1 MAGATLARTAALLI
15 ATATP
20 ALANEPAKE
29 PPNPVCRADIHRAGN
44 FDLRQ
49 IGPLLAG
56 TWTESAIGASV
67 AIGVQ
72 KGTFEIIYDQNRNR
86 LYLSADGIQTELVP
100 VRGGNKPL
108 RYDFVRGKAM
118 DPRFYMLRQK
128 DQKGP
133 KGAEPFEWALVQDCQ
148 IASAPQFEW
157 QFGTGARRS
166 DGIISFFSASEA
178 MGTKRNS
185 ARGVREQLISR

>member
-1 MAGATLARTAALLI
+1 MAGALLARATALLI
-15 ATATP
+15 AAATSV
-20 ALANEPAKE
+20 LADE

-49 IGPLLAG
+49 IGPLIAG
-56 TWTESAIGASV
+56 TWAESAIGASV
-67 AIGVQ
+67 AIGAQ
-72 KGTFEIIYDQNRNR
+72 KSTFEIIYDQNRNR
-86 LYLSADGIQTELVP
+86 LYLGADGIQTELVP

-108 RYDFVRGKAM
+108 RYDFVHGKAM
-118 DPRFYMLRQK
+118 DPQFHMMV
-128 DQKGP
+128 P
-133 KGAEPFEWALVQDCQ
+133 EPPEWALVHDCE

-157 QFGTGARRS
+157 QFGTGERRS
-166 DGIISFFSASEA
+166 DGIISFLSASEA

>member
-1 MAGATLARTAALLI
+1 MAGVTLARTAALLI

-20 ALANEPAKE
+20 ALANEP
-29 PPNPVCRADIHRAGN
+29 PNPVCRADIHRAGN
-44 FDLRQ
+44 VDLRK
-49 IGPLLAG
+49 IGPSIAG
-56 TWTESAIGASV
+56 RWTESAIGASV

-72 KGTFEIIYDQNRNR
+72 KSTFEIIYDQNRNR
-86 LYLSADGIQTELVP
+86 LYLGANDIRTELVP

-118 DPRFYMLRQK
+118 DPQFHMMV
-128 DQKGP
+128 P
-133 KGAEPFEWALVQDCQ
+133 EPSEWALVLDCQ

-157 QFGTGARRS
+157 QFGSGARRS
-166 DGIISFFSASEA
+166 DGIISFFSANEA